1 MTELA
6 TRNPNP
12 FSSSI
17 MTVEHQGV
25 GLARA
30 EQSRADRMQ
39 EWLELFMK
47 TAEVA
52 EVLARTSFVPAGMT
66 GKPAEV
72 AASMMKGFELGMDPL
87 DALANIFVVKGKV
100 GFYAEFMRRRIIEC
114 GHEFL
119 IVEST
124 DSRAV
129 VKGRRHDGD
138 RMSEW
143 QQASFTAEQAKKA
156 GIDMGGYPADKLVA
170 RATSRLCRRVF
181 PDVLSG
187 AAMVED
193 LQDGL
198 VETVEV
204 VSDRAEDPAAAT
216 APVALQRKR
225 QPRKAP
231 QTSRVRPAP
240 TVAATPVDVAG
251 IDEFPD
257 ADETTGPSA
266 AESSPDDPEGPDSPA
281 STAQNRK
288 MHAQF
293 REIGLAERED
303 RLAVTGAILGF
314 TLDSSASLT
323 SSEAS
328 KVIDTID
335 GWIQDGTT
343 DEQVR
348 EILNAAAINAE
359 TAAGDEVEGGGES

>member
-17 MTVEHQGV
+17 MTVEHQGL
-25 GLARA
+25 GPLLRA
-30 EQSRADRMQ
+30 DQSRADRMQ

-100 GFYAEFMRRRIIEC
+100 GFYAEFMRRRIIER

-156 GIDMGGYPADKLVA
+156 GIDLGGYPADKLVA

-187 AAMVED
+187 AALVED

-198 VETVEV
+198 VGAVEV
-204 VSDRAEDPAAAT
+204 VSDRVDEPAAAET
-216 APVALQRKR
+216 PALQRKR

-240 TVAATPVDVAG
+240 AAAAAPVGAAG
-251 IDEFPD
+251 IDEFPAGD
-257 ADETTGPSA
+257 SA
-266 AESSPDDPEGPDSPA
+266 EDPAVESSPDDLDSPDSPA
-281 STAQNRK
+281 SAAQNRK

-293 REIGLAERED
+293 REVGLSERED

-323 SSEAS
+323 MSEAS

-335 GWIQDGTT
+335 QWVQGGVV

-359 TAAGDEVEGGGES
+359 TTTAEGGGEL